1 MRKIK
6 VGDGL
11 VARMTRDMNERPNG
25 VTGIQMAVDA
35 KKMRKREQK
44 ISMMVEADIRAS
56 SMERSLGLED

>member
-11 VARMTRDMNERPNG
+11 VARMTRGMNERADG

>member
-1 MRKIK
+1 
-6 VGDGL
+6 
-11 VARMTRDMNERPNG
+11 MNERPNG

>member
-11 VARMTRDMNERPNG
+11 VARMTRGMNERPNG